1 MYYQEFNVNMQDL
14 VVLPS
19 INFTEVFNTNKGAI
33 YQSDSENCWYID
45 FAGKLARFDYRNLL
59 KLRKAVYQI
68 DIENLLLNST
78 KAPDLEIIFIC
89 ACDHCYVLSILEI
102 IALKE
107 LLQGTFVM
115 LELNHIIFDRLHR
128 IVA

>member
-1 MYYQEFNVNMQDL
+1 MQKELGTILLPAVNFD
-14 VVLPS
+14 
-19 INFTEVFNTNKGAI
+19 EVFSTTKGAI
-33 YQSDSENCWYID
+33 YQSDSEGCWYID

-59 KLRKAVYQI
+59 KLKKAVYNV
-68 DIENLLLNST
+68 DIEGLLLNNDQS
-78 KAPDLEIIFIC
+78 ADVEILFIC
-89 ACDHCYVLSILEI
+89 ACDHCYVLSLIEI

-115 LELNHIIFDRLHR
+115 LELNHIIYDRLYR